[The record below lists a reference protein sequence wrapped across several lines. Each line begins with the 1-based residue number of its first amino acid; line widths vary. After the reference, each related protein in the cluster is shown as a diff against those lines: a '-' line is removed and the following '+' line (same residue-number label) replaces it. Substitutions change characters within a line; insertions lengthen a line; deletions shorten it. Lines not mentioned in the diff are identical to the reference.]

1 MKLIASALVAMLALS
16 GCQSAYYAAWEKV
29 GVEKRD
35 ILVDRVENA
44 KESQEDAQEQ
54 FSSALEAF
62 SAAVAFDGGELR
74 RQCCCVR
81 RGERAY

>member
-1 MKLIASALVAMLALS
+1 MMRAILAVFTIIALT

-44 KESQEDAQEQ
+44 KESQEDAHHRM
-54 FSSALEAF
+54 SAPLWPKLLAISF
-62 SAAVAFDGGELR
+62 LKY
-74 RQCCCVR
+74 CN
-81 RGERAY
+81 

>member
-1 MKLIASALVAMLALS
+1 MRLITTAFVAALTLT

-35 ILVDRVENA
+35 ILVDRVDNA
-44 KESQEDAQEQ
+44 KDSQEDAQEQ

-62 SAAVAFDGGELR
+62 SAAVEFDGGEL
-74 RQCCCVR
+74 
-81 RGERAY
+81 ELSLIHI